1 MKRTTEEFKEEILAL
16 IASFGKEPDLRERSE
31 EGGLTVEGGKRFVL
45 ERNWFNRSWPRWLAS
60 IVANC
65 PHKDVNR
72 YLISNMYEEGVCD
85 ARVGTDHN
93 DLLMR
98 LGEAVGLTR
107 QEIHDYPAS
116 PVTVAATS
124 YWENVARTRPWLE
137 AFATFAC
144 LEIRTS
150 RQAMGPHYQ
159 GRRTRSS
166 DAWAKLRVPPEA
178 LETFTNHE
186 AADEDHGYEALALL
200 LKYADSEQSQ
210 ERIRHAIRESLTV
223 ERMFKNN
230 IGNLMQNAGA
240 SDGKV
245 AQA

>member
-1 MKRTTEEFKEEILAL
+1 MKRSKDEFKEEILRL
-16 IASFGKEPDLRERSE
+16 IASFGKEPDARELAE
-31 EGGLTVEGGKRFVL
+31 ERGLTVAGGRQFVL
-45 ERNWFNRSWPRWLAS
+45 ERNWFNRSWPRWLAAV
-60 IVANC
+60 VANC

-85 ARVGTDHN
+85 SRVGTDHN

-98 LGEAVGLTR
+98 LGEKLGLTR
-107 QEIHDYPAS
+107 EKIQQHAAS

-124 YWENVARTRPWLE
+124 YWDNVARTRPWLE
-137 AFATFAC
+137 GFATLVC

-150 RQAMGPHYQ
+150 RRAMGPHYN

-166 DAWAKLRVPPEA
+166 DAWAKLELSPDT

-186 AADEDHGYEALALL
+186 AADEDHGYEALELL
-200 LKYADSEQSQ
+200 LKHVDSQ
-210 ERIRHAIRESLTV
+210 EEQENVCHAIRESLTV

-230 IGNLMQNAGA
+230 IGNLMLAAGA
-240 SDGKV
+240 QSN
-245 AQA
+245 

>member
-1 MKRTTEEFKEEILAL
+1 MKRSTEEFKEEILGL

-31 EGGLTVEGGKRFVL
+31 EQGLTVAGGQRFVL
-45 ERNWFNRSWPRWLAS
+45 ERNWFNRSWPRWLAA

-85 ARVGTDHN
+85 SRVGTDHN

-98 LGEAVGLTR
+98 LGEAVGLSR

-116 PVTVAATS
+116 PITVAATS
-124 YWENVARTRPWLE
+124 YWENAARTRPWLE

-150 RQAMGPHYQ
+150 RQAMGLHFR

-166 DAWAKLRVPPEA
+166 DAWAKLGVPPKA

-200 LKYADSEQSQ
+200 LKYVDSEESQ
-210 ERIRHAIRESLTV
+210 ERVRSAIRESLTV
-223 ERMFKNN
+223 ERIFKDN
-230 IGNLMQNAGA
+230 IGKLMQNPT
-240 SDGKV
+240 
-245 AQA
+245 

>member
-1 MKRTTEEFKEEILAL
+1 MKRSTEEFKEEILAL
-16 IASFGKEPDLRERSE
+16 IASFGKEPDLREATE
-31 EGGLTVEGGKRFVL
+31 EQGLTIEGGKRFVL

-85 ARVGTDHN
+85 SRVATDHN
-93 DLLMR
+93 ELLIR
-98 LGEAVGLTR
+98 LGETLGLTR
-107 QEIHDYPAS
+107 QEIHDYAAS

-124 YWENVARTRPWLE
+124 YWENAARTRPWLE

-150 RQAMGPHYQ
+150 RQAMGPHYK

-166 DAWAKLRVPPEA
+166 DAWAKLGLPAKA

-186 AADEDHGYEALALL
+186 VADEDHGYEALALL
-200 LKYADSEQSQ
+200 LKYADSEENQ
-210 ERIRHAIRESLTV
+210 ERIRNAIRESLTV

-230 IGNLMQNAGA
+230 IGNLML
-240 SDGKV
+240 KV
-245 AQA
+245 GEGEGRVARA